1 VSRDRFPLSAFLK
14 GISSWTYYGTVNIFN
29 NYIRQRLPNN
39 STTGAV
45 IGDAATRAR
54 GVAGA
59 LGKGQKISFA
69 IRTVSFD
76 RLEHYRPT

>member
-1 VSRDRFPLSAFLK
+1 
-14 GISSWTYYGTVNIFN
+14 VNVFG

-45 IGDAATRAR
+45 IGDADTRAR
-54 GVAGA
+54 GIAGA

-69 IRTVSFD
+69 IRTVSFLSFSYQFQAWPGVVT
-76 RLEHYRPT
+76 RG